1 MIKLRRL
8 FLKNFLVSVSLIILG
23 SFGFITKTKGQNKTL
38 INKKKFNN
46 FIWYLNRNDK

>member
-8 FLKNFLVSVSLIILG
+8 FLKSFLKNVYLITLG
-23 SFGFITKTKGQNKTL
+23 SFGFIAKTKGQNKIL

-46 FIWYLNRNDK
+46 FIWYLNINDK